1 MISSSGILRY
11 NAILAIAP
19 PNKREPVSPIITFA
33 GCKLN
38 TKNAR
43 QLPIKILPNIVI
55 SFIPKIIPMTVKQ
68 VRIMVVTLVQ
78 MEYKSKLVNS
88 NKFSQMEC
96 KYLYLFLILV

>member
-68 VRIMVVTLVQ
+68 VRIMVVTLVD
-78 MEYKSKLVNS
+78 SPSIPSVKLTAFVVARSTTTANG
-88 NKFSQMEC
+88 
-96 KYLYLFLILV
+96 I